1 MKHFRRA
8 ILGAIIASWFLC
20 APSANAVDDEAVNA
34 AIKEGV
40 LALLGHLRDDDEITY
55 SRGGGSVTVR
65 GVVTKFT
72 RDAVQINTTEK
83 KNLSITRSTI
93 SKWKQAGLVRDELD
107 APCAQGRSTLVA
119 LALAAAG
126 VETTHPKFER
136 LLAIL
141 EEGPGSGG
149 GTYVY
154 SLRASLWSTLLDR
167 PLAVAH
173 RNRLKKLLKNDV
185 DWLQRAGRESGW
197 YTYVSGGA
205 GGDHS
210 NTQFANLGLW
220 SGSIGG
226 SEVGNGHWQ
235 RMSRHWLELQNPDG
249 GWSYG
254 AGTNQS
260 TASMTVAGC
269 NSLYIALDRLY
280 ARPEMSYRVFEGIVI
295 DKAARERISKIHAAI
310 SRGNKYLEE
319 HPPDG
324 TINSGYEL
332 FGLERL
338 GLASGLAYIGERD
351 WFRAHAADVC
361 RQEWGTDIV
370 GDAFGVIF
378 LVHGQAPVLFQKLE
392 HGERFDDWS
401 YYQRDLTNLTRFVNR
416 TFERLH
422 RWQRIPVNATVRD
435 MQDAPILFI
444 AGQGSLE
451 LPNETMKRIRQYV
464 EDGGTLF
471 LHADRAS
478 RKFRDS
484 AEEQFEI
491 LFTDYGWKF
500 TDVPSDH
507 VIYRCQFGGAAS
519 PWKRAAPLRAIQ
531 DGARLPIIL
540 CPVDIAG
547 AWQQERGAFDEMFR
561 IMANVRVY
569 CAPPFAELPRRLRR
583 PSVPVPILPKA
594 GIIRVARPSLG
605 SASPAHPAA
614 WTRLNEH
621 LRRRCG
627 VEVGFIPRDEWK
639 KADVVHLAVSSTD
652 EFSESVLASLRE
664 YVRGGRMVLIDAV
677 DGQPAAIEAV
687 NELFEKLAIGE
698 TALIASNHPIVS
710 GTSAL
715 ARGLEVLETT
725 EAGAGLR
732 KGGST
737 PPILMQTDAGGGCV
751 LACPFDVTAGMDGCF
766 VWKRIGYRPES
777 TRHLIENVLLW
788 RKDWRE
794 SQSGR

>member
-1 MKHFRRA
+1 MKHLRRA
-8 ILGAIIASWFLC
+8 LLVAIFAGWFHC
-20 APSANAVDDEAVNA
+20 APYAKAVDDEAVNA

-40 LALLGHLRDDDEITY
+40 SALLGHLRNDDEITY

-65 GVVTKFT
+65 GNVTKFT
-72 RDAVQINTTEK
+72 RDAVQITTTEK

-93 SKWKQAGLVRDELD
+93 STWKRAGLVRDELD

-126 VETTHPKFER
+126 VETTHPTFER

-167 PLAVAH
+167 PLAAAH
-173 RNRLKKLLKNDV
+173 RNRLKKLLKSDV

-197 YTYVSGGA
+197 YTYVSGGG

-235 RMSRHWLELQNPDG
+235 RISRHWLELQNPDG
-249 GWSYG
+249 GWSYA

-260 TASMTVAGC
+260 TPSMTVAGC

-280 ARPEMSYRVFEGIVI
+280 ARPEMGYRVFEGIAI
-295 DKAARERISKIHAAI
+295 DKPARERISKIHAAI
-310 SRGNKYLEE
+310 GRGNTYLEE

-324 TINSGYEL
+324 TNNSGYEL

-338 GLASGLAYIGERD
+338 GLASGLAYIGGRD
-351 WFRAHAADVC
+351 WFRAYAADVC
-361 RQEWGTDIV
+361 RHDWGTDILA
-370 GDAFGVIF
+370 DAFGVIF

-401 YYQRDLTNLTRFVNR
+401 YYQRDLANLTRFVNR

-422 RWQRIPVNATVRD
+422 RWQRIPVNATIRD
-435 MQDAPILFI
+435 MQDAPILYI
-444 AGQGSLE
+444 AGQGPLE

-464 EDGGTLF
+464 EEGGTVF

-484 AEEQFEI
+484 AEKQFET
-491 LFTDYGWKF
+491 LFMDYGWRF

-507 VIYRCQFGGAAS
+507 AIYRCQFGGATS
-519 PWKRAAPLRAIQ
+519 PWKRSAPLRAIQ

-540 CPVDIAG
+540 CPVDLAG
-547 AWQQERGAFDEMFR
+547 AWQQERGGFEEMFR

-569 CAPPFAELPRRLRR
+569 CASPYSELPRRLRR
-583 PSVPVPILPKA
+583 TSITSPTLPKA
-594 GIIRVARPSLG
+594 GILRLARPDLG
-605 SASPAHPAA
+605 GASQAHPAV
-614 WTRLNEH
+614 WTRFNEH

-627 VEVGFIPRDEWK
+627 VALELVPKEDWK
-639 KADVVHLAVSSTD
+639 KADVVHLGMSTSE
-652 EFSESVLASLRE
+652 EFTEGVLTSLRE
-664 YVRGGRMVLIDAV
+664 YVRAGGMVFIDAV
-677 DGQPAAIEAV
+677 DGQPAAIDAA
-687 NELFEKLAIGE
+687 NEVFEKLAVGE
-698 TALIASNHPIVS
+698 AMLLPSNHPIVS
-710 GTSAL
+710 GTSPL
-715 ARGLEVLETT
+715 ARGLELMETT
-725 EAGAGLR
+725 EAGSGLR
-732 KGGST
+732 SGGTT
-737 PPILMQTDAGGGCV
+737 PPILVQTDAGGGCV
-751 LACPFDVTAGMDGCF
+751 LACPFDVTGGLDGSF
-766 VWKRIGYRPES
+766 VWKRVGYRPAS
-777 TRHLIENVLLW
+777 TRHLMENVLLW
-788 RKDWRE
+788 RKGSRE
-794 SQSGR
+794 SRAGR